1 MASYRQMMT
10 SFSLSNFWL
19 ICSNPEASFR
29 KHGLLTSA
37 KLRKSC
43 YKKVYFLNLHMCVYL
58 RTKVQTSSIILTSF
72 RWGNFNQR
80 PNPTAKQ
87 TPKRPTQIRVKQLQ
101 LNDLFSQLNK
111 LAKNFIKNQDL
122 NRLNQGDGISA
133 SIACT
138 N

>member
-1 MASYRQMMT
+1 MQQSGGQ
-10 SFSLSNFWL
+10 L
-19 ICSNPEASFR
+19 PEAWSADIS
-29 KHGLLTSA
+29 KIKEVLLQEGI
-37 KLRKSC
+37 
-43 YKKVYFLNLHMCVYL
+43 FLNLHMYVYL

-111 LAKNFIKNQDL
+111 LAKNFIKN
-122 NRLNQGDGISA
+122 
-133 SIACT
+133 
-138 N
+138 